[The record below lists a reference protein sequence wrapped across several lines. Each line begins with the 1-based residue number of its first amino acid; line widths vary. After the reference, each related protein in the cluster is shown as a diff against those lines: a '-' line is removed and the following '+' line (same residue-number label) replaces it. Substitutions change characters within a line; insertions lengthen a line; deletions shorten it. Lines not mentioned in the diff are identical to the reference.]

1 MKKNNEVLSVM
12 KGIAIMMIV
21 MVHCL
26 CPPELFRFMSFF
38 HLPIFYFST
47 GYFFKENYLQKPFD
61 FAKRKFKGLY
71 LTFVKWQLAFILLH
85 NVFAYF
91 HICKSY
97 YGINEFARRCFS
109 ALKFVQ
115 AELLLMPFWYIIS
128 AFVCVFLYFVIRYI
142 ANFAEEKYRDYLM
155 AFFMIVSFVIG
166 IILKKVGFTT
176 IYYIESSFILIMIL
190 YFGEMFHKYE
200 KQIPV
205 NVYLASGC
213 FFCLCVLVYFKK
225 TISIISGYFWDYWQF
240 YIGAL
245 VGIYFVY
252 YISVKILA
260 YRQLKNLFIIMGNE
274 SIYILGL
281 HLLSFKIVDGLKI
294 LIYNDLT
301 IENLSDFT
309 CVGAYHNIAFFLL
322 YTVVGVSLPLIIKK
336 MLDKLTV
343 SIVKIF

>member
-1 MKKNNEVLSVM
+1 MKKNNEVLSIM

-26 CPPELFRFMSFF
+26 CPTELFRFMSFF

-47 GYFFKENYLQKPFD
+47 GYFFKESYMQNPFD

-85 NVFAYF
+85 NVFTYLC
-91 HICKSY
+91 INTSY
-97 YGINEFARRCFS
+97 YSITEMARRSFS
-109 ALKFVQ
+109 VLKFVQ
-115 AELLLMPFWYIIS
+115 AELLLMPFWFLVS
-128 AFVCVFLYFVIRYI
+128 AFVCVFLYFTIRYI
-142 ANFAEEKYRDYLM
+142 VGFVNERYKNGMML
-155 AFFMIVSFVIG
+155 FFMVVSFIVG
-166 IILKKVGFTT
+166 LILKKIGFET
-176 IYYIESSFILIMIL
+176 IYYIESSFILILVL

-200 KQIPV
+200 KRIPV

-213 FFCLCVLVYFKK
+213 FLCLCVLVYFKK
-225 TISIISGYFWDYWQF
+225 SISIISGYFWDYWQF
-240 YIGAL
+240 YIGAV

-260 YRQLKNLFIIMGNE
+260 YRQLKSLFIIMGNE

-281 HLLSFKIVDGLKI
+281 HLLSFKMVDGVKI
-294 LIYNDLT
+294 LIYDDLT

-309 CVGAYHNIAFFLL
+309 CVAAHHNIAFWLF
-322 YTVVGVSLPLIIKK
+322 YTFVGVSVPLIIKK
-336 MLDKLTV
+336 LLDKLTV
-343 SIVKIF
+343 WLLLK